1 MLQVM
6 VVDMLEGFTRSGSLS
21 SPRVDA
27 LVPRQAE
34 FLRALPRDSLVVFT
48 GDEHE
53 PDDFELLRFP
63 PHCLRGT
70 REATIRA
77 ELLEAARDAG
87 ARVEIFRKNNF
98 SAFIGTGLDELVSSA
113 PSKTW
118 IVFGCV
124 TDCCVE
130 TAVAD
135 LVCRGREVTVIR
147 ELIDTWDLSLEQ
159 VRSAGLSES
168 RVHDAEQINEA
179 WFTHRFPGIWGARVA
194 QRWRDVLSGT
204 S

>member
-1 MLQVM
+1 MIQVM

-21 SPRVDA
+21 SPRLDA
-27 LVPRQAE
+27 LVPHQAE

-48 GDEHE
+48 GDEHD
-53 PDDFELLRFP
+53 PDDFELRRFP
-63 PHCLRGT
+63 AHCLRGT
-70 REATIRA
+70 SEATIRA

-98 SAFIGTGLDELVSSA
+98 SAFIGSGLDDVVSA
-113 PSKTW
+113 AASKSW

-159 VRSAGLSES
+159 VRSAGFSEN

-179 WFTHRFPGIWGARVA
+179 WFTHRFPVIWGARVV
-194 QRWRDVLSGT
+194 QRWREALSDP
-204 S
+204 